1 MPRSNN
7 CILYKNKILQLAKNH
22 TKLLSKNRNLVTYI
36 YTTSLEQIEYKYENL
51 KSTAFFCLYIYIMYH
66 IYILN
71 TKVIS
76 FKSLFL
82 VPTVCKYGTVC
93 TMLTETWTIAYMKQL
108 KQVHH
113 IGMSMLK
120 IYTKDINHHREHNQN
135 QVMGSKLL
143 QILKDSKLTRK
154 CFTI

>member
-36 YTTSLEQIEYKYENL
+36 YTTLLEQIEYKYENL
-51 KSTAFFCLYIYIMYH
+51 KSTAFFCLYIYNVPY

-82 VPTVCKYGTVC
+82 VPTVCK
-93 TMLTETWTIAYMKQL
+93 
-108 KQVHH
+108 
-113 IGMSMLK
+113 
-120 IYTKDINHHREHNQN
+120 
-135 QVMGSKLL
+135 
-143 QILKDSKLTRK
+143 
-154 CFTI
+154 

>member
-36 YTTSLEQIEYKYENL
+36 YTTLLEQIEYKYENL

-82 VPTVCKYGTVC
+82 VPTVCK
-93 TMLTETWTIAYMKQL
+93 
-108 KQVHH
+108 
-113 IGMSMLK
+113 
-120 IYTKDINHHREHNQN
+120 
-135 QVMGSKLL
+135 
-143 QILKDSKLTRK
+143 
-154 CFTI
+154 